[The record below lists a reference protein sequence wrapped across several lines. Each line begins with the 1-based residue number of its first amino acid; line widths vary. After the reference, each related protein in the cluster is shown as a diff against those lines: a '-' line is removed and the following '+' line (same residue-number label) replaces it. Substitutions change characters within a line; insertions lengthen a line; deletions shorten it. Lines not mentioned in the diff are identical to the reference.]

1 MWSSLSLSLLCTE
14 EEEEVEF
21 LFHLTNR
28 WLPINAPR
36 LLRIGSVSLVLF
48 SLSRLS
54 QCWARGG
61 GDQEV
66 IQKIFS
72 CSFVRASKSLRWCFD
87 FTLEYLLDDES
98 SRVGEV
104 VVIDD
109 VAVVVTAA
117 TAASRQPPTYGILCL
132 LFVCESCIFFLFLF
146 HWERETWYNTMQTF
160 LSSNSWLINS
170 SLSLSLTHSRSHML
184 LYERMRERMRERS
197 FSQVTTWSF
206 FFFVFLMMMMF
217 LLYQQQQHL

>member
-1 MWSSLSLSLLCTE
+1 MSYQDRNREKIGEMIDLIDWSDWDVKLSLFLFVQRRRRRLSFSFILPIDDFQSMLL
-14 EEEEVEF
+14 VYWGLD
-21 LFHLTNR
+21 LFHLF
-28 WLPINAPR
+28 
-36 LLRIGSVSLVLF
+36 F

-66 IQKIFS
+66 IQSIEDVKVNLLLFS
-72 CSFVRASKSLRWCFD
+72 CSFVSESKSLRWCFD

-146 HWERETWYNTMQTF
+146 HWERQRDMIQYNAN
-160 LSSNSWLINS
+160 LSSFQL
-170 SLSLSLTHSRSHML
+170 
-184 LYERMRERMRERS
+184 
-197 FSQVTTWSF
+197 VT
-206 FFFVFLMMMMF
+206 
-217 LLYQQQQHL
+217 YQ